1 MTNRDFL
8 AKEIFSRYGTV
19 QRARGCFLY
28 TKKGVRLTDL
38 YQEGGRA
45 ILGWGNGSSSTVF
58 KNTLNRHITG
68 FFNTEFEA
76 QTKKAVETLFCSP
89 RTIFFYNN
97 YSSALSTALAISKS
111 ATFFY
116 RPWNDATVDLSS
128 QKAII
133 FVPPYP
139 WGDIFILAA
148 NPADATESAKY
159 GILDP
164 GIKIP
169 APLHSAISRSVYDL
183 ISALKTREEKDFFIY
198 DQILHS
204 YWQRKGPYLF
214 PKMDINDYQKFV
226 LHCLDLSLVISP
238 DYNMPSIIPFG
249 ADKGVFTKLKNT
261 PFEFKPST
269 ETEKETNDDK
279 GDKNEKTD

>member
-45 ILGWGNGSSSTVF
+45 ILGWGSGSSSTVF

-111 ATFFY
+111 ATFFLPSMERCNRRSFISKSNY
-116 RPWNDATVDLSS
+116 LCAT
-128 QKAII
+128 
-133 FVPPYP
+133 
-139 WGDIFILAA
+139 
-148 NPADATESAKY
+148 
-159 GILDP
+159 
-164 GIKIP
+164 
-169 APLHSAISRSVYDL
+169 
-183 ISALKTREEKDFFIY
+183 
-198 DQILHS
+198 
-204 YWQRKGPYLF
+204 
-214 PKMDINDYQKFV
+214 
-226 LHCLDLSLVISP
+226 LSLGRYFYIGCKS
-238 DYNMPSIIPFG
+238 Y
-249 ADKGVFTKLKNT
+249 
-261 PFEFKPST
+261 
-269 ETEKETNDDK
+269 
-279 GDKNEKTD
+279 